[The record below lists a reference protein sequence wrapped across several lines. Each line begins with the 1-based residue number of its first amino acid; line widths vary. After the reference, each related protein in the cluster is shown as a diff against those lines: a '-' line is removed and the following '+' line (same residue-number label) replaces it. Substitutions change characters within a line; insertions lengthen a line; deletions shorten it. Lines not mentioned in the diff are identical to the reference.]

1 MVLTNRK
8 QFLKKYKLK
17 DRGYSID
24 ELSKISGI
32 KQSILSQVYSRGIGA
47 YYTQPQSVRMKG
59 TYLKNINAPMRFKL
73 SPQQWAMSR
82 VYSFLNKYDTDKLN
96 HDTDLR

>member
-96 HDTDLR
+96 HDTHLL

>member
-47 YYTQPQSVRMKG
+47 YYTQGQSVRMKG